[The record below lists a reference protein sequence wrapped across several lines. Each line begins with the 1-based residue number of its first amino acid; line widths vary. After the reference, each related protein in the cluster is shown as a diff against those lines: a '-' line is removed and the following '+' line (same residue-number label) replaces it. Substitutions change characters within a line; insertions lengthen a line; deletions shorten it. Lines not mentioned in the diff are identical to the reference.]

1 MLYNKKH
8 EDGDI
13 VVLKLVT
20 GEEVIA
26 KLVEGNME
34 HIKISK
40 PMMIVH
46 TPKGLAMSQ
55 YIMMQDINDAIVID
69 VNKVIAVTSANKV
82 ASSQYQET
90 LSSIKVPTQ
99 AEFVNN
105 IPLHRQSDSWSVH
118 CCGVC
123 HGSTL
128 AAGSGTVYADFLQVG
143 RIGDPVACGSS
154 VATGS
159 GNVFAGG

>member
-90 LSSIKVPTQ
+90 VSSIKVPTQ
-99 AEFVNN
+99 AEKSK
-105 IPLHRQSDSWSVH
+105 IIQ
-118 CCGVC
+118 
-123 HGSTL
+123 
-128 AAGSGTVYADFLQVG
+128 
-143 RIGDPVACGSS
+143 
-154 VATGS
+154 
-159 GNVFAGG
+159 